1 MRERRGSGQ
10 PFRIDGKIMDRK
22 EILKEVSALLGDIV
36 DEDGLELT
44 EESTADD
51 VAEWDSTNH
60 VRLMIAIESA
70 FGIRFESDEIASPEN
85 VGALLDLIEAKQK
98 A

>member
-1 MRERRGSGQ
+1 
-10 PFRIDGKIMDRK
+10 MDRK
-22 EILKEVSALLGDIV
+22 ELLDAISRLLGDIV
-36 DEDGLELT
+36 DDDTLALT
-44 EESTADD
+44 EEMTADD
-51 VAEWDSTNH
+51 VADWDSTNH

-70 FGIRFESDEIASPEN
+70 FDVRFDSSEIAAPEN